1 MKNKSSGK
9 LDTKKILTY
18 TLLLEALLILGV
30 YIWVYQKYTDMTE
43 KLKSDN
49 QALTTRV
56 AELKEYYDNIE
67 MYNESTAAM
76 KAEIDEKLDSFPAD
90 VKEEDVLVLALD
102 TMRKANV
109 GYTGITVSKRE
120 SIYDIDEAVVTEAAL
135 EGYDQAISMGSRV
148 TQYTTINNYYD
159 LKKVVDIINS
169 IENRRVINTLS
180 YTKNDDGYLEGT
192 IEVQSFFAI
201 GTGKGYV
208 EPDIADYEAG
218 LSDLFKI
225 SIEEM
230 ADTDI

>member
-1 MKNKSSGK
+1 MKNKSTGK

-30 YIWVYQKYTDMTE
+30 YIWVYQKYTDMTT
-43 KLKSDN
+43 KLISDN

-56 AELKEYYDNIE
+56 AELKEYYDNVE
-67 MYNESTAAM
+67 MYTESTKAM

-109 GYTGITVSKRE
+109 GYTGISVSPRK
-120 SIYDIDEAVVTEAAL
+120 SIYDIDETVVTDAAL

-148 TQYTTINNYYD
+148 TQYTTINNYYE

-208 EPDIADYEAG
+208 APDIADYEAG

>member
-1 MKNKSSGK
+1 MKNKTNGK

-18 TLLLEALLILGV
+18 TLLFEALLILGV
-30 YIWVYQKYTDMTE
+30 YIWVYQKYTDMTT

-56 AELKEYYDNIE
+56 AELKEYYDNVE
-67 MYNESTAAM
+67 MYTESTKAM

-120 SIYDIDEAVVTEAAL
+120 SIYDIDEAVVTDAAL

-208 EPDIADYEAG
+208 APDIADYEAG

>member
-9 LDTKKILTY
+9 LDSKKILTY
-18 TLLLEALLILGV
+18 TLLFEALLILGV
-30 YIWVYQKYTDMTE
+30 YIWVYQKYTDMTA
-43 KLKSDN
+43 KLQSDN
-49 QALTTRV
+49 QTLTTRV
-56 AELKEYYDNIE
+56 AELKEYYDNVE
-67 MYNESTAAM
+67 MYTESTKAM

-109 GYTGITVSKRE
+109 GYTGISVSPRK
-120 SIYDIDEAVVTEAAL
+120 SIYDIDETVVTDAAL

-148 TQYTTINNYYD
+148 TQYTTINNYYE

-208 EPDIADYEAG
+208 APDIADYEAG

>member
-9 LDTKKILTY
+9 LDSKKILTY
-18 TLLLEALLILGV
+18 TLLFEAILILGV
-30 YIWVYQKYTDMTE
+30 YIWVYQKYTDMTA
-43 KLKSDN
+43 KLQSDN
-49 QALTTRV
+49 QTLTTRV
-56 AELKEYYDNIE
+56 AELKEYYDNVE
-67 MYNESTAAM
+67 MYTESTKAM

-109 GYTGITVSKRE
+109 GYTGISVSPRK
-120 SIYDIDEAVVTEAAL
+120 SIYDIDEAVVTDAAL

-208 EPDIADYEAG
+208 APDIADYEAG
-218 LSDLFKI
+218 LLDLFKI
-225 SIEEM
+225 STEEM

>member
-56 AELKEYYDNIE
+56 AELKEYYDNVE
-67 MYNESTAAM
+67 MYTESTKAM
-76 KAEIDEKLDSFPAD
+76 KAEIDDKLDSFPAD

-120 SIYDIDEAVVTEAAL
+120 SIYDIDEAVVTDAAL